1 MAKELLIQQAN
12 FFRSQL
18 FTSLPYPSTKFTNQ
32 TIIVTGSNTGL
43 GLEAA
48 RHFVRLDAGKV
59 ILAVRSLSRGR
70 LAAENI
76 AASEGRPEAVEVWE
90 LDLAKYDS
98 VKSFARRAADLPRL
112 DVVVANAG
120 IYTFDFSTAEED
132 EATITVNV
140 VSTML
145 LGLLLLPKLRDTA
158 AAQGSKTVLT
168 FTGSFVHYFTSFPER
183 HAENIFDSLG
193 DASSARMMDRAQL
206 HQLMFPR
213 YNVSKM
219 IQLLVFRE
227 FAELLA
233 KSDGQGRVVTSIVN
247 PGYVATDI
255 TREATGFWFKL
266 YLRLLSASLSRTAEV
281 GSRTLVHAAYGDDET
296 FGQYLEDCT
305 VGRTSSF
312 VTSDEGRRAQKK
324 LWWEL
329 RAKLEK
335 IQPGV
340 TNIWTAGGR
349 NCHRR
354 SFKRSI
360 DTLSIST

>member
-1 MAKELLIQQAN
+1 MIRDLLIQQTN
-12 FFRSQL
+12 FLRSQL
-18 FTSLPYPSTKFTNQ
+18 LTSLPKPTTKFTNQ

-48 RHFVRLDAGKV
+48 RHFVRLDAGKI
-59 ILAVRSLSRGR
+59 ILAVRSPSRGR
-70 LAAENI
+70 LAAESI
-76 AASEGRPEAVEVWE
+76 AASEGRPDVVEVWE

-98 VKSFARRAADLPRL
+98 VVSFARRAKDLDRL

-145 LGLLLLPKLRDTA
+145 LGLLLLPKLMETA
-158 AAQGSKTVLT
+158 GARGSKTVLT

-183 HAENIFDSLG
+183 HAENIFESLG
-193 DASSARMMDRAQL
+193 DASSARMLD
-206 HQLMFPR
+206 R

-227 FAELLA
+227 FADLLA
-233 KSDGQGRVVTSIVN
+233 KSDSQGRVVTSIVN

-266 YLRLLSASLSRTAEV
+266 YLRLLSATLSRTAEV

-296 FGQYLEDCT
+296 FGEYLEDCG
-305 VGRTSSF
+305 VGRMSNF
-312 VTSDEGRRAQKK
+312 VTSDEGRRVQKK

-329 RAKLEK
+329 KTKLERV
-335 IQPGV
+335 QPGV
-340 TNIWTAGGR
+340 A
-349 NCHRR
+349 
-354 SFKRSI
+354 SI
-360 DTLSIST
+360 